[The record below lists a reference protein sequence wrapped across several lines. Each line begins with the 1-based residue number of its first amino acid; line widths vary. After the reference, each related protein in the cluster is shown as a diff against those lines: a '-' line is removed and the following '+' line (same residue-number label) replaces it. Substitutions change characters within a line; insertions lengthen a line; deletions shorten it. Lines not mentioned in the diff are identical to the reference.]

1 MATLRWDDL
10 QTFLHRQKDRSI
22 IFYVLDLISFEKAD
36 IFDLQV
42 VFTINSPRYD
52 EHEIYFNSS

>member
-10 QTFLHRQKDRSI
+10 QTFLHQQKDRSI